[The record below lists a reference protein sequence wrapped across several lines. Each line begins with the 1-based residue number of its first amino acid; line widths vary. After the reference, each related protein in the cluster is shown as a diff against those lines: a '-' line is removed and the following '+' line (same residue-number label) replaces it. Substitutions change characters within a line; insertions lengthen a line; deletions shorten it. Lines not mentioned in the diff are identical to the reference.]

1 MLHEHPEEIREYVLT
16 LLRKG
21 PNDPVH
27 PLPLVE
33 TNAKRADV
41 AILQAMRTIPSSQQE
56 KDEALAKVER
66 DQRNN
71 PNTRRE
77 HRVFPFLNATLAKE
91 QGNALYLKAEYGR
104 AIEKYKEAI
113 RAYLGKDAMLP
124 VQNGAAYYD
133 VLSVDEP
140 RSMVDLLACAS
151 NIAQCYL
158 KQGKLVEV
166 SGT

>member
-1 MLHEHPEEIREYVLT
+1 MLHEQPEEIREYVLT

-104 AIEKYKEAI
+104 RVGRAPGVCVDLCVHL
-113 RAYLGKDAMLP
+113 AYLR
-124 VQNGAAYYD
+124 V
-133 VLSVDEP
+133 VRVWRVD
-140 RSMVDLLACAS
+140 
-151 NIAQCYL
+151 
-158 KQGKLVEV
+158 GV
-166 SGT
+166 SA